1 MRLTMK
7 VNGRST
13 ALFLAMM
20 LLFCIQSLT
29 LRLIGTDHADLLYHI
44 HALLLGGAVLRRSS
58 LFGITARRSC

>member
-20 LLFCIQSLT
+20 LLFCIQPLT
-29 LRLIGTDHADLLYHI
+29 LRLIGTDHAHLLYHR
-44 HALLLGGAVLRRSS
+44 HALLLGGAVFATVLA
-58 LFGITARRSC
+58 F